1 MKMKLLLFIVLIVLS
16 KATSFAQTARDYFFP
31 ASGKNLSV
39 YVMKAIP
46 GISKDEEKKFVY
58 FKDMG
63 DSALI
68 STVYPEGKM
77 RWKEEVV
84 KIEDSKISL
93 RHVKTDIYGAS
104 TYEPDEMILLK
115 MPAEGKSSS
124 DNILSGN
131 IKRTFQTEFLTINFD
146 GKEKKALRITQSSE
160 MKSSGKKLMSY
171 SDYYVQGIGYYKRT
185 SGDGTQLELL
195 TDQKYEPNP
204 PTLK

>member
-1 MKMKLLLFIVLIVLS
+1 MKLLLFIVLIVLS

-185 SGDGTQLELL
+185 SSDGTQLELL